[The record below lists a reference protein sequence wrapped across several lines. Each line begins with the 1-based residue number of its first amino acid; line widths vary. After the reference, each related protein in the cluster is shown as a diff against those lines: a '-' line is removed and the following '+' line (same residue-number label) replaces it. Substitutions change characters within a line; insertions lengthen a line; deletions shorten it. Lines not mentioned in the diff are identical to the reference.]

1 MELMELVQEEA
12 LVAELKR
19 KLEDE
24 DLKPEQKV
32 LLLNDALNSET
43 TQKEKKINNG
53 FSASVE

>member
-1 MELMELVQEEA
+1 MELVQEEA

-43 TQKEKKINNG
+43 TQKEK
-53 FSASVE
+53 